1 MYIDIILKI
10 NQAIMELEE
19 PIRLLCYLSLYI
31 GIPLLCVVLYYIDN
45 KITISRSE
53 NKKKKVYKKIYK

>member
-45 KITISRSE
+45 KISVSRSRKQKE
-53 NKKKKVYKKIYK
+53 KSI